1 MRPLAGVMAPVIG
14 AMVVLAG
21 CNREAPKLDKAPTP
35 VRVETVAMYT
45 PSGGERYS
53 ASMLPDRQVTLSFR
67 IGGFV
72 ESVYQ
77 LGNGRN
83 VDIGDVIPQG
93 TVLARIRT
101 QDYQLAVN
109 QATSQVQQ
117 ARQAQQTAQA
127 QLAQAEASAAKAVLE
142 YSVRSVS
149 MGYDVVIRSRS
160 DWLLGDAT

>member
-93 TVLARIRT
+93 TVLARKNTGMGETITVRKISFGHGVERIFPLSAKIIDHIDIVRT
-101 QDYQLAVN
+101 GRVRRAKLYYLRKLKGKA
-109 QATSQVQQ
+109 
-117 ARQAQQTAQA
+117 ARLKERA
-127 QLAQAEASAAKAVLE
+127 
-142 YSVRSVS
+142 
-149 MGYDVVIRSRS
+149 
-160 DWLLGDAT
+160 